1 MKALTR
7 KGKKVKTIK
16 VPTRSGKWIQRTSGT
31 RDPITAGKIGRMLQ
45 DLRRTYDILD
55 RIEAGSI
62 SLPELFVLWEEC
74 KRDVDL
80 IRARLNDVNIEP
92 YVEEWLKTAATSGK
106 KKRSA
111 DTVAHYYKYLREFMP
126 AGVPFSRSSFT
137 AERIQLWID
146 SLEVSSATKR
156 KAASAL
162 SSFTVF
168 LSRRSLVPKKV
179 MRDVEL
185 PEAGA
190 PRLHYL
196 TTDEARALADA
207 QPGQFRTF
215 SALLA
220 GSGIE
225 VSVALGLR
233 RRDLD
238 LDNRE
243 IRAAGTKTHAR
254 DRIVRVAEWAWEYLE
269 ELLKEDSLPPD
280 PKLDDA
286 EWLRSLRDAR
296 LFDAIADRWEAR
308 DVHAE
313 AIGQLSKRSTSFIG
327 YTMRDQRHTFAVRAI
342 RAGTPAELVAR
353 QLGHANAVLVHKV
366 YGRFIPA
373 QEERNRWE
381 MIAHK
386 RDEKPPK
393 TEAP

>member
-1 MKALTR
+1 MSRAITR

-31 RDPITAGKIGRMLQ
+31 ADASTAAKIGRMVQ

-74 KRDVDL
+74 RRDVDA
-80 IRARLNDVNIEP
+80 IRQRLNDVDLEP
-92 YVEEWLKTAATSGK
+92 FVAEWHKTAAVSGK
-106 KKRSA
+106 KKRSS
-111 DTVAHYYKYLREFMP
+111 DTVAHYYKYLRSFMP
-126 AGVPFSRSSFT
+126 AGIPFSRSSYT
-137 AERIQLWID
+137 ADRIQLWID
-146 SLEVSSATKR
+146 QLEASAATKR

-168 LSRRSLVPKKV
+168 LSRRSLVPKKI

-196 TTDEARALADA
+196 TTEEARALADA
-207 QPGQFRTF
+207 QPGQYRAF

-233 RRDLD
+233 RRDVD
-238 LDNRE
+238 REHRE
-243 IRAAGTKTHAR
+243 IRAAGTKTHVR
-254 DRIVRVAEWAWEYLE
+254 DRIVRVAEWAWSYLE
-269 ELLKEDSLPPD
+269 ELLEEEALLP
-280 PKLDDA
+280 
-286 EWLRSLRDAR
+286 DAR
-296 LFDAIADRWEAR
+296 LFDAILDRWEAR

-313 AIGQLSKRSTSFIG
+313 AIAELVKRSPVYTG
-327 YTMRDQRHTFAVRAI
+327 YTMRDQRHTYAVRAI

-381 MIAHK
+381 QIAHNQDK
-386 RDEKPPK
+386 KSAGIG
-393 TEAP
+393 AP